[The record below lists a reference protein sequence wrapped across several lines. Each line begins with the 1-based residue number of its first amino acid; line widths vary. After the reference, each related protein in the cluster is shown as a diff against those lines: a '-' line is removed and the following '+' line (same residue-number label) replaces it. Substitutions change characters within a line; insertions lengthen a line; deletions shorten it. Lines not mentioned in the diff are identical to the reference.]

1 MEVLELQ
8 SLPGIR
14 YSASLAQAGPTCQR
28 LHTLVACGL
37 SQLTLELLEHLPC
50 LECLALNFCHADSV
64 QGLCKLQKLR
74 CFCLRGRFG
83 YLLACTCLPGA
94 PHAQSQPRH
103 WRAGSIQIAA
113 GAAV

>member
-74 CFCLRGRFG
+74 CLCLRGLFE
-83 YLLACTCLPGA
+83 YLLACPGLTLNHC
-94 PHAQSQPRH
+94 HADGVQDLFQFCR
-103 WRAGSIQIAA
+103 RCCMN
-113 GAAV
+113 V